1 MKKFKTFIFIML
13 LTLLVLPMKVF
24 AASDDPIFGIGGAKD
39 IKPGQEFSV
48 NVTIKASE
56 QKTLH
61 GYNIVVKYDGN
72 IVEYV
77 GAPTSNGTVSPGANQ
92 ITISSAAQ
100 VPDKEFLAATITF
113 RAKQSGTSQLVIGDG
128 NGKIDCNIN
137 GEGSKCTANSG
148 SVTVKALGNDSTL
161 SGLSIPNTTLSPA
174 FNKNTKEYTADVK
187 DVTQLTVNATASDP
201 NASIQIS
208 DNYRNL
214 QKGANEI
221 TVQVTSEDGAKK
233 TKYKIT
239 VNLTL
244 TPTEEELM
252 KANANLS
259 TLEIKGQKIEF
270 NAEEVKYYI
279 DVPYETKELE
289 ITATAVNPNAQVAI
303 SGNDK
308 LIVGK
313 NTVNIVVT
321 AEDTTTTK
329 TYSILVTRQEAKKK
343 IVPTC
348 PDTTSTKEWI
358 IFSAGL
364 FLTFTL
370 GIVLGYFLC
379 KKEVL
384 QKIFKKKQKQE
395 EPVEIQTLSDTID
408 LSDVVEEIKDEE
420 DVKKA

>member
-13 LTLLVLPMKVF
+13 LTLIVLPIKVY
-24 AASDDPIFGIGGAKD
+24 AASNIEFKVDGANVKN
-39 IKPGQEFSV
+39 GQEFNV
-48 NVTIKASE
+48 NVTINNASA
-56 QKTLH
+56 QNTLH
-61 GYNIVVKYDGN
+61 GFNIVVKYDGSV
-72 IVEYV
+72 IEYK
-77 GAPTSNGTVSPGANQ
+77 GAPATNGTVSPGANQ
-92 ITISSAAQ
+92 ITISSASQ
-100 VPDKEFLAATITF
+100 VSDSSLTVATLTF
-113 RAKQSGTSQLVIGDG
+113 RAIKPG
-128 NGKIDCNIN
+128 NSSLEVSNGCKVN
-137 GEGSKCTANSG
+137 GEDTTCKATSG
-148 SVTVKALGNDSTL
+148 NVKVEALGNDSTL

-364 FLTFTL
+364 FLTFSL

-384 QKIFKKKQKQE
+384 QKIFKKKQKEE